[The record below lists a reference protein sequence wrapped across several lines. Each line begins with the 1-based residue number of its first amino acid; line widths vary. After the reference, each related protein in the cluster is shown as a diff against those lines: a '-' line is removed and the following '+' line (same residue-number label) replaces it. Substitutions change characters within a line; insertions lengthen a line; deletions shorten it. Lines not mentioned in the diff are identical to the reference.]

1 MKKVVILAAGKGTRM
16 LHLTKR
22 KPKHLIE
29 VLKRPFLSY
38 LLDNII
44 KAGYKELIIVTG
56 YKTETTKG
64 FLKEYK
70 LPRQCKIK
78 LINQFDMFGEEK
90 YGTAIAVM
98 TAKDIVKKES
108 FIVVMGD
115 NLYSPKDLKE
125 VDNGGKYNFIVG
137 FHHQNPQ
144 KYGVLLLKNGFLKK
158 VVEKPKKYIG
168 NLINTGLYKFT
179 PEVFEKIKKLKPSKR
194 GEYELTDAINLL
206 AKENKMKV
214 KTLKDY
220 WLDFGNPADII
231 KLSRFLK
238 NSNING

>member
-1 MKKVVILAAGKGTRM
+1 MAKVVILAAGKGTRM

-22 KPKHLIE
+22 KSKHLIE
-29 VLKRPFLSY
+29 VLKKPFLSY

-44 KAGYKELIIVTG
+44 EAGYKELIIVTG
-56 YKTETTKG
+56 YKADVTKD
-64 FLKEYK
+64 FLKKYK
-70 LPRQCKIK
+70 PPDQCEIK
-78 LINQFDMFGEEK
+78 LINQFEILGEKK

-98 TAKDIVKKES
+98 TAKDIVKKED

-125 VDNGGKYNFIVG
+125 ISISTKYNFIAG
-137 FHHQNPQ
+137 FKKENPQ
-144 KYGVLLLKNGFLKK
+144 RYGVLLLKDGFLKK
-158 VVEKPKKYIG
+158 IVEKPKKYIG
-168 NLINTGLYKFT
+168 NLINSGLYKFT
-179 PEVFEKIKKLKPSKR
+179 PEVFEKIKKLKSSKR

-214 KTLKDY
+214 KIIKDY

-238 NSNING
+238 NNNEKG